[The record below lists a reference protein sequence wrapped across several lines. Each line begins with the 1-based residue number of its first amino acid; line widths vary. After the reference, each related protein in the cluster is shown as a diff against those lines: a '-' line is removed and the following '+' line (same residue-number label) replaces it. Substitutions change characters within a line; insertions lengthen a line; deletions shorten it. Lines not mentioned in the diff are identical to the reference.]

1 MSFPITKI
9 SPTDFLPL
17 LSEINDPPQTLYLRG
32 TLPPLEYKLL
42 AIVGS
47 REYSPYGR
55 EVCETLI
62 AGLRGAPLSIV
73 SGLALGIDGIAHKA
87 ALRAGIHTIAVPG
100 SGLDDRVLYPRAH
113 TSLAHEILE
122 AGGALL
128 SEFVPEWKP
137 RPESFPERNRI
148 MAGMS
153 HATLIIEA
161 TERSGTLITAR
172 LAMEY
177 NREVLA
183 VPGSIFGATAYG
195 PHMLIRNGAALIT
208 KSEDILETLG
218 LQTEMGSGA
227 ARLGWAAPQSLSRR
241 EHIVYTLLAL
251 SPLPRERLMETL
263 IEEHTLSVSEVNVL
277 LSGMELK
284 GIITESL
291 GEIRLY

>member
-9 SPTDFLPL
+9 SPADFLPL
-17 LSEINDPPQTLYLRG
+17 LSEIHDSPKTLYLRG
-32 TLPPLEYKLL
+32 NVPPLEHKLI
-42 AIVGS
+42 AVVGS
-47 REYSPYGR
+47 RGYSPYGR
-55 EVCETLI
+55 EACEKLI
-62 AGLRGAPLSIV
+62 AGLRGMPLSIV
-73 SGLALGIDGIAHKA
+73 SGLALGIDGIAHRA
-87 ALRAGIHTIAVPG
+87 ALRAGLHTIAVPG
-100 SGLDDRVLYPRAH
+100 SGLEDRVLYPSTH
-113 TSLAHEILE
+113 KGLAHEILE

-128 SEFVPEWKP
+128 SEFAPEWKP
-137 RPESFPERNRI
+137 RPESFPKRNRI

-183 VPGSIFGATAYG
+183 VPGSIFGATSYG
-195 PHMLIRNGAALIT
+195 PHMLIKNGAALIT
-208 KSEDILETLG
+208 KSEDILEALG
-218 LQTEMGSGA
+218 IQTETGGGA
-227 ARLGWAAPQSLSRR
+227 ARLGRAAPQSLSPR
-241 EHIVYTLLAL
+241 EHIVYALLAL

-291 GEIRLY
+291 GDVRLC